1 MGKKHKNYE
10 RYFTGTN
17 ELSPSNTL
25 FIDKPSICLG
35 KDIPEDMLL
44 DIEDAGLYLGLEKKW
59 GKGYYVGKKSEDDGN
74 VLVVGINGSGK
85 SHVLAKSMI
94 ETWQA
99 PFVAL
104 DFKGELSSQYMRL
117 LRNGR
122 VKRKYIIFDPLID
135 EVSYDPFALLKSDK
149 VHFVQ
154 NVQEIVNIIIPMP
167 LNDPN
172 GYWIN
177 MARNLLSAVL
187 VYGYSIGL
195 DFIETSILAVSLSV
209 PEMCHKIKQS
219 DISLANMFL
228 SDIANLKSEQQA
240 SIGTEM
246 KRYLMPFATDQ
257 AIQNALSNDQGKKA
271 FSWEDIVTAD
281 DAPNVFLQLSQDRLE
296 QWGGMVRLMLTQLI
310 RTLERR
316 PDKQSPQ
323 GRKTSPMLLLLDEFP
338 LLGKMDAITN
348 ALTTLRSKK
357 VTFCLMLQS
366 IAQLDA
372 VYGCDIRKIIVDNC
386 QYKALLNI
394 TEPDSQEY
402 FSKLIGTVP
411 IARRSFSQNY
421 NPITDYSTYG
431 RQIQEFREPLI
442 LPHEFATNDDIL
454 LHTPHGLLCTIKLPV
469 SVTHLHVFD
478 HERLIRKYMEERY
491 DR

>member
-1 MGKKHKNYE
+1 
-10 RYFTGTN
+10 
-17 ELSPSNTL
+17 
-25 FIDKPSICLG
+25 
-35 KDIPEDMLL
+35 
-44 DIEDAGLYLGLEKKW
+44 
-59 GKGYYVGKKSEDDGN
+59 
-74 VLVVGINGSGK
+74 
-85 SHVLAKSMI
+85 
-94 ETWQA
+94 
-99 PFVAL
+99 
-104 DFKGELSSQYMRL
+104 
-117 LRNGR
+117 
-122 VKRKYIIFDPLID
+122 
-135 EVSYDPFALLKSDK
+135 
-149 VHFVQ
+149 
-154 NVQEIVNIIIPMP
+154 
-167 LNDPN
+167 
-172 GYWIN
+172 
-177 MARNLLSAVL
+177 
-187 VYGYSIGL
+187 
-195 DFIETSILAVSLSV
+195 
-209 PEMCHKIKQS
+209 
-219 DISLANMFL
+219 
-228 SDIANLKSEQQA
+228 
-240 SIGTEM
+240 
-246 KRYLMPFATDQ
+246 
-257 AIQNALSNDQGKKA
+257 
-271 FSWEDIVTAD
+271 
-281 DAPNVFLQLSQDRLE
+281 
-296 QWGGMVRLMLTQLI
+296 MVRLMLTQLI